1 MNNLNVTIVCCVV
14 FLCSRKSDAALMFG
28 RCYVLLL
35 IIQEMD

>member
-1 MNNLNVTIVCCVV
+1 MLLLSVV
-14 FLCSRKSDAALMFG
+14 LFSYYSRKSDAALMYG